1 MHTLQRIYNIIKGFL
16 SDFSGKEFLVF
27 LFFLA
32 LSGIIWLMMT
42 LNETYEVEYKVPLTV
57 TGVPKNV
64 VMTSE
69 PSDTVRV
76 TIKDKGFVIMT
87 YSLYNQLRPL
97 TVRFSTYANNKT
109 GHGAIPT
116 ADMMKMIRQQIYG
129 SSLLTSL
136 KCDKPDFTFNY
147 GQNKKVRVVLTG
159 KIIPAKNYYLAHV
172 QIVPEFVSV
181 YANKHELEN
190 IKAVL
195 TENLNLTNINDTVVR
210 EVDLCAIAG
219 AKVVPTKVKVTL
231 FSDVLTEGSVD
242 VPIVAIN
249 KPRNLIIR
257 TFPKTVKVRYTVG
270 SMTYRLVKPSDFQ
283 VNVDYAE
290 IADHPS
296 DKCKLHLVCNSRFVR
311 EASLDT
317 PQVDYLIEQQ

>member
-32 LSGIIWLMMT
+32 LSGIFWLMMT

-57 TGVPKNV
+57 AGVPKNV

-76 TIKDKGFVIMT
+76 TLKDKGFVIMT
-87 YSLYNQLRPL
+87 YSLYHKFRPL
-97 TVRFSTYANNKT
+97 TVRFSAYANTKA
-109 GHGAIPT
+109 GHGSIPT
-116 ADMMKMIRQQIYG
+116 ADMIKMMRQQVYG

-159 KIIPAKNYYLAHV
+159 KIVPAKNYYLAHV

-181 YANKHELEN
+181 YANKRELET
-190 IKAVL
+190 IKGVL
-195 TENLNLTNINDTVVR
+195 TENLNLTNINDTVTR
-210 EVDLCAIAG
+210 EIDLCAIAG
-219 AKVVPTKVKVTL
+219 AKIVPSKVKVTL
-231 FSDVLTEGSVD
+231 YPDVLTEGSVD

-249 KPRNLIIR
+249 KPKNLIIR
-257 TFPKTVKVRYTVG
+257 TFPQTVKVRYTVG
-270 SMTYRLVKPSDFQ
+270 SMVYRLVRPSDFQ
-283 VNVDYAE
+283 VHVDYMQ

-296 DKCKLHLVCNSRFVR
+296 DKCKLWLVCNSRFVR
-311 EASLDT
+311 EASLET

>member
-1 MHTLQRIYNIIKGFL
+1 MHTLRRIYNFIKGFL

-32 LSGIIWLMMT
+32 LSGIFWLMTT

-57 TGVPKNV
+57 VGVPKNV

-76 TIKDKGFVIMT
+76 TIKDKGFVIMA
-87 YSLYNQLRPL
+87 YSAYSQISPL
-97 TVRFSTYANNKT
+97 MVKFSTYANAKT
-109 GHGAIPT
+109 GQGTIPL
-116 ADMMKMIRQQIYG
+116 ADLIKMMRQQIYG

-136 KCDKPDFTFNY
+136 KCDNSDFTFNY
-147 GQNKKVRVVLTG
+147 GQNKKVKVMLAG
-159 KIIPAKNYYLAHV
+159 KIIPAKNYYLANV
-172 QIVPEFVSV
+172 QIVPEVVSV
-181 YANKHELEN
+181 YADKHQLES

-195 TENLNLTNINDTVVR
+195 TENLNLSNISDTVSRV
-210 EVDLCAIAG
+210 VDLCAITG
-219 AKVVPTKVKVTL
+219 AKIVPSKVKVTL
-231 FSDVLTEGSVD
+231 YPDVLTEGSAE

-249 KPRNLIIR
+249 KPNNLIIR
-257 TFPKTVKVRYTVG
+257 TFPKMAKVRYSVG
-270 SMTYRLVKPSDFQ
+270 SKVYRLVRPSDFD
-283 VNVDYAE
+283 VEVDYMQ

-296 DKCKLHLVCNSRFVR
+296 EKCKLHLRCNSRFVR
-311 EASLDT
+311 EASLET

>member
-57 TGVPKNV
+57 AGVPKNV

-116 ADMMKMIRQQIYG
+116 ADMMKMMRQQIYG

-147 GQNKKVRVVLTG
+147 GQNKKVRVVLAG

-311 EASLDT
+311 EASIDT

>member
-1 MHTLQRIYNIIKGFL
+1 MHTLKRIYNIIKGFL
-16 SDFSGKEFLVF
+16 SDFSGKEFLIF

-32 LSGIIWLMMT
+32 LSGIFWLMMT
-42 LNETYEVEYKVPLTV
+42 LNETYEVEYKVPLAV
-57 TGVPKNV
+57 VGVPKNV

-87 YSLYNQLRPL
+87 YSVYHKLRPL
-97 TVRFSTYANNKT
+97 TVRFSTYANTKT
-109 GHGAIPT
+109 GHGTIPF
-116 ADMMKMIRQQIYG
+116 ADMMKMMRQQIYG

-136 KCDKPDFTFNY
+136 KCDKPDFTFNF

-159 KIIPAKNYYLAHV
+159 KIVPAKNYYLAHV

-181 YANKHELEN
+181 YAHKQELDA
-190 IKAVL
+190 IKGVL
-195 TENLNLTNINDTVVR
+195 TEALNISNINDTVTR
-210 EVDLCAIAG
+210 EIDLCAIAG
-219 AKVVPTKVKVTL
+219 AKIVPSKVKVTL
-231 FSDVLTEGSVD
+231 YPDVLTEGSAD

-249 KPRNLIIR
+249 KPKNLIIR
-257 TFPKTVKVRYTVG
+257 TFPQTVKVRYTVG
-270 SMTYRLVKPSDFQ
+270 SMVYRLVRPSDFQ
-283 VNVDYAE
+283 VHVDYLE

-296 DKCKLHLVCNSRFVR
+296 DKCNLHLVSSSRFVR
-311 EASLDT
+311 EASLET

>member
-32 LSGIIWLMMT
+32 LSGIFWLMMT
-42 LNETYEVEYKVPLTV
+42 LNETYEVEYKVPLTIA
-57 TGVPKNV
+57 GVPKNV

-76 TIKDKGFVIMT
+76 TVKDKGFIIMT
-87 YSLYNQLRPL
+87 YSVYHELRPL
-97 TVRFSTYANNKT
+97 TVKFSTYANAKT
-109 GHGAIPT
+109 GHGSIPL
-116 ADMMKMIRQQIYG
+116 ADMMKMMRQQIYG

-147 GQNKKVRVVLTG
+147 GQNKKVRVVLMG
-159 KIIPAKNYYLAHV
+159 KILPAKNYYLAHV

-181 YANKHELEN
+181 YASKQELEK
-190 IKAVL
+190 IKDVL
-195 TENLNLTNINDTVVR
+195 TENLNLTNINDTVTR

-219 AKVVPTKVKVTL
+219 AKIVPSKVKVTL
-231 FSDVLTEGSVD
+231 YPDVLTEGSVD
-242 VPIVAIN
+242 VPIVAVN
-249 KPRNLIIR
+249 KPKNLIIR
-257 TFPKTVKVRYTVG
+257 TFPQTVKVRYTVG
-270 SMTYRLVKPSDFQ
+270 SMAYRLVRPSDFQ
-283 VNVDYAE
+283 VHVDYMQ

-296 DKCKLHLVCNSRFVR
+296 DKCKLHLVSSSRFVR
-311 EASLDT
+311 EASLET
-317 PQVDYLIEQQ
+317 SQVDYLIEQQ

>member
-42 LNETYEVEYKVPLTV
+42 LNETYEVEYKVPLTLA
-57 TGVPKNV
+57 GVPKNV

-116 ADMMKMIRQQIYG
+116 ADMMKMMRQQIYG

-147 GQNKKVRVVLTG
+147 GQNKKVRVVLAG

-311 EASLDT
+311 ETSLDT

>member
-16 SDFSGKEFLVF
+16 SDFSGKAFLVF

-32 LSGIIWLMMT
+32 LSGIFWLMMT
-42 LNETYEVEYKVPLTV
+42 LNETYEVEYKVPLAIA
-57 TGVPKNV
+57 GVPKNV

-76 TIKDKGFVIMT
+76 SVKDKGFVIMT
-87 YSLYNQLRPL
+87 YSLYHEFRPL
-97 TVRFSTYANNKT
+97 AFRFSAYANTKT
-109 GHGAIPT
+109 GHGAIPL
-116 ADMMKMIRQQIYG
+116 ADMMKMMRQQIYG
-129 SSLLTSL
+129 SSTLTSL

-147 GQNKKVRVVLTG
+147 GQNKKVRVVLAG
-159 KIIPAKNYYLAHV
+159 NIVPAKNYYLAHV

-181 YANKHELEN
+181 YANRHELET
-190 IKAVL
+190 IKEAL
-195 TENLNLTNINDTVVR
+195 TVNLNLTNISDTVTRVI
-210 EVDLCAIAG
+210 DLRAIAG
-219 AKVVPTKVKVTL
+219 AKTVPAKVKVTL
-231 FSDVLTEGSVD
+231 FPDVLTEGSAD

-249 KPRNLIIR
+249 KPKNLIIR
-257 TFPKTVKVRYTVG
+257 TFPQTVKVRYTVG
-270 SMTYRLVKPSDFQ
+270 SMAYRLVKPSDFQ
-283 VNVDYAE
+283 VHVDYLQ

-311 EASLDT
+311 DAALET

>member
-16 SDFSGKEFLVF
+16 SDFSGKEFLIF

-32 LSGIIWLMMT
+32 LSGIFWLMMT
-42 LNETYEVEYKVPLTV
+42 LNETYEVEYKVPLAI
-57 TGVPKNV
+57 TGVPRNV

-76 TIKDKGFVIMT
+76 TVKDKGFVIMT
-87 YSLYNQLRPL
+87 YSVYHKLRPL
-97 TVRFSTYANNKT
+97 TVRFSTYANAKT
-109 GHGAIPT
+109 GHGAIPL
-116 ADMMKMIRQQIYG
+116 ADMMKVMRQQIYG

-159 KIIPAKNYYLAHV
+159 KIVPAKNYYLAHV

-181 YANKHELEN
+181 YANKQELET
-190 IKAVL
+190 IKGVL
-195 TENLNLTNINDTVVR
+195 TENLNLTNINDTVTR
-210 EVDLCAIAG
+210 EIDLCAIAG
-219 AKVVPTKVKVTL
+219 AKIVPSRVKVTL
-231 FSDVLTEGSVD
+231 FPDVLTEASVD

-249 KPRNLIIR
+249 KPKNLIIR
-257 TFPKTVKVRYTVG
+257 TFPQTVKVRYTVG
-270 SMTYRLVKPSDFQ
+270 SMAYRLVRPSDFQ
-283 VNVDYAE
+283 VHVDYMQ

-296 DKCKLHLVCNSRFVR
+296 DKCKLWLVCNSRFVR
-311 EASLDT
+311 EASLET

>member
-231 FSDVLTEGSVD
+231 FSDVLTEEV
-242 VPIVAIN
+242 
-249 KPRNLIIR
+249 
-257 TFPKTVKVRYTVG
+257 
-270 SMTYRLVKPSDFQ
+270 SMCQLWLST
-283 VNVDYAE
+283 
-290 IADHPS
+290 
-296 DKCKLHLVCNSRFVR
+296 SRGT
-311 EASLDT
+311 L
-317 PQVDYLIEQQ
+317 